1 MKLQIAKRNL
11 IHNERGQATLKKQQ
25 GLSKLKGLMTENG
38 ITYRKI
44 AQEICM
50 EPATFSN
57 KVNGKALF
65 NTQEIQDICDV
76 LNITRADIGMYFF
89 TE

>member
-1 MKLQIAKRNL
+1 
-11 IHNERGQATLKKQQ
+11 
-25 GLSKLKGLMTENG
+25 MTENG

-44 AQEICM
+44 SKEICM

-65 NTQEIQDICDV
+65 NTQEIQGICDV
-76 LNITRADIGMYFF
+76 LSITKADIGLYFF
-89 TE
+89 TD